1 MLQKGY
7 GLPKNVPFSR
17 VFRSIRGM
25 VYMLKE
31 GITEVFQSIMRS
43 KTEELVDMRG

>member
-17 VFRSIRGM
+17 FIRSIRGM

-31 GITEVFQSIMRS
+31 GITGVFLSIMRS
-43 KTEELVDMRG
+43 KTVELVETRG